1 MFSTL
6 DVILIIAFLV
16 QGMWQSRSRSQVEV
30 DLCVGNEALNATL
43 AIGYYYL
50 TLPSGIV
57 MELLDFI
64 YKGLLSFIL
73 T

>member
-1 MFSTL
+1 M
-6 DVILIIAFLV
+6 
-16 QGMWQSRSRSQVEV
+16 QGIWQSRLLSQVEV

-43 AIGYYYL
+43 AIGHYYL

>member
-1 MFSTL
+1 M
-6 DVILIIAFLV
+6 
-16 QGMWQSRSRSQVEV
+16 EV
-30 DLCVGNEALNATL
+30 DLCVGNGAVSASL
-43 AIGYYYL
+43 AVGHYYL

>member
-1 MFSTL
+1 M
-6 DVILIIAFLV
+6 
-16 QGMWQSRSRSQVEV
+16 QGIWQSRSLSQVEV
-30 DLCVGNEALNATL
+30 DLCVGNGAVSASL
-43 AIGYYYL
+43 AVGHYYL

>member
-1 MFSTL
+1 M
-6 DVILIIAFLV
+6 
-16 QGMWQSRSRSQVEV
+16 QGIWQSRSLSQVEV

-43 AIGYYYL
+43 AIGHYYL
-50 TLPSGIV
+50 TLSSGIV